1 MIKELRRR
9 VLAIVL
15 IFTICIGLF
24 LPIKVQAN
32 DTTEKIPINA
42 KTEETSINNTVEER
56 IAVDDPDNGIY
67 YISNIT
73 TIITIT

>member
-1 MIKELRRR
+1 MIKELKRR

-42 KTEETSINNTVEER
+42 KREET
-56 IAVDDPDNGIY
+56 
-67 YISNIT
+67 
-73 TIITIT
+73 